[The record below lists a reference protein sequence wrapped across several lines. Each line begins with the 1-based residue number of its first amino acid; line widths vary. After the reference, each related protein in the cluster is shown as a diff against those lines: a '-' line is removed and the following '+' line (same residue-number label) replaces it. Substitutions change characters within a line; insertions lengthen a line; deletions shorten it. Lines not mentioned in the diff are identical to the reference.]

1 MIELCQKSFYFRV
14 SMKRRFSGNS
24 AWEHW
29 ICVLQRESSILKK
42 KKKIE
47 EWQDL
52 LLKANFLLRIGSCA
66 KREIHSV
73 ARSYPTLCDTM
84 DYTPPRSHVHG
95 ISRARI
101 LEWVAIP
108 FSRGSYRPKDQTW
121 GLLHCR
127 EILYHL
133 SHQGNPF
140 KKNKKQRRIECLTT
154 ISRAP
159 SGGTNLTFS
168 RRNLNSRKQVSTS
181 QGSKAVLLLY
191 SSNILR
197 KHCRTKQNL

>member
-1 MIELCQKSFYFRV
+1 MRTRCITIISRARAPSGGTNLT
-14 SMKRRFSGNS
+14 FS
-24 AWEHW
+24 
-29 ICVLQRESSILKK
+29 
-42 KKKIE
+42 
-47 EWQDL
+47 
-52 LLKANFLLRIGSCA
+52 
-66 KREIHSV
+66 REIK
-73 ARSYPTLCDTM
+73 
-84 DYTPPRSHVHG
+84 TPRK
-95 ISRARI
+95 ISQARI

-181 QGSKAVLLLY
+181 QGNKAVPLLY
-191 SSNILR
+191 SSNILS